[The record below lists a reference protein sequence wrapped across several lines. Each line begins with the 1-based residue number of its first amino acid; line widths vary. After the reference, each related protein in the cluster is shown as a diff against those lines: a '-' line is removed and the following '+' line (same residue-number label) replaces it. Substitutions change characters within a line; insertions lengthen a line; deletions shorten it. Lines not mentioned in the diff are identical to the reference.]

1 MTEPQR
7 FNLVDGALELAA
19 ASILGGRVDNQDS
32 WLVDESTGLVVVA
45 DGVGGLPAGATA
57 SELVCDTMKRAI
69 AKDRFLD
76 QSVTDANLA
85 LIDQAQ
91 HLGLSQIGSTVV
103 ALRWQGPEFRLIWVG
118 DSAAFGVFDG
128 SVRPLTVPH
137 TLAQAQVSAGTI
149 TPHMAR
155 DFPQGNVITQALGVT
170 PPADLKPGL
179 GAGTL
184 LRDERIVLTTD
195 GLLDVLSET
204 EIAQI
209 LCRETSVSA
218 GLEQLMAEAS
228 ARRPRDNVTVVV
240 GRWRG

>member
-1 MTEPQR
+1 MIQR
-7 FNLVDGALELAA
+7 FNLVDGALEIAV
-19 ASILGGRVDNQDS
+19 ASVVGGRVDNQDS

-57 SELVCDTMKRAI
+57 SQLVCDTVKRSI
-69 AKDRFLD
+69 KQERFLD
-76 QSVTDANLA
+76 QSVADANVALA
-85 LIDQAQ
+85 EQAQ

-103 ALRWQGPEFRLIWVG
+103 AMRWQGPEFRLIWVG

-137 TLAQAQVSAGTI
+137 TLAQAQIAAGAI

-179 GAGTL
+179 GAGKL
-184 LRDERIVLTTD
+184 LRDERVVMTTD
-195 GLLDVLSET
+195 GLLDVLSESD
-204 EIAQI
+204 IARI
-209 LCRETSVSA
+209 LCRETSTA
-218 GLEQLMAEAS
+218 TGLERLMAEAS